1 MNGVILGQAEMSRVF
16 AASKLNLN
24 LLTKDNSDY
33 SNLRFFEVPASGGL
47 LLTERNSHASS
58 YLEEKRDCLMFETS
72 DDVNIL
78 LREDLNLDSIAKS
91 GYQKITNNANAFSD
105 RVGELLR
112 NLDSK

>member
-1 MNGVILGQAEMSRVF
+1 
-16 AASKLNLN
+16 
-24 LLTKDNSDY
+24 
-33 SNLRFFEVPASGGL
+33 
-47 LLTERNSHASS
+47 
-58 YLEEKRDCLMFETS
+58 MFETS